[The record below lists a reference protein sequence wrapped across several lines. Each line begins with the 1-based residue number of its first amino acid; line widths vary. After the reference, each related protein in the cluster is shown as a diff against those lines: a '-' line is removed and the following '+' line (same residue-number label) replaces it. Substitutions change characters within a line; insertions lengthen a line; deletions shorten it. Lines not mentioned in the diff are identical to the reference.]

1 MNEED
6 KALLIAWHKKRFDTL
21 VASIGLLP
29 EDPSMVPH
37 MILDAVALIKQQEW
51 TDVNF
56 KAKQY
61 DKMTK
66 DADLW

>member
-21 VASIGLLP
+21 VALIGLLP

-37 MILDAVALIKQQEW
+37 MILDTVALIKQQ
-51 TDVNF
+51 NF